1 MERLLKLSEQKIKNQ
16 KSDFKRYLYASIEWN
31 SRLIIM
37 TGARGAGKT
46 TLLLQKMGSDTH
58 KSVYLSLDDFYFE
71 TNRLLLLLEQLYEV
85 GYRHFYL
92 DEVHQYQHWSSD
104 IKNAYDNFSDI
115 QLIATGSSILKINQ
129 GQADLSR
136 RAAVYALKGLSFREF
151 LELHYQEKF
160 EKFNLKQILEE
171 HTHLSVQI
179 NDRLDTLKLFGEYL
193 NYGYYPFSIER
204 KKDYHQKLQQT
215 IQLILEVDI
224 PAVEQVNYSTIRSMK
239 NLLFIISQIVPMVPN
254 IQSLSEKI
262 GVSRNSVLKALDLM
276 AHAQIINLLRSSNK
290 GVSFLQKPE
299 KIFLENPNLAFT
311 FSGERPNM
319 GNLRETFFFNQLSVI
334 GEVTSAKFGDFFVES
349 QYTFEIGGA
358 TKTAKQ
364 IQGVPLSYIA
374 ADGIKNGVNNKIPLW
389 LFGFLY

>member
-1 MERLLKLSEQKIKNQ
+1 
-16 KSDFKRYLYASIEWN
+16 
-31 SRLIIM
+31 M

-160 EKFNLKQILEE
+160 EKFNLKQILED
-171 HTHLSVQI
+171 HTNISVQI

>member
-1 MERLLKLSEQKIKNQ
+1 MERLLKLSEQKLKNQ
-16 KSDFKRYLYASIEWN
+16 KSNFQRYLYASIDWN
-31 SRLIIM
+31 SKLIIM

-46 TLLLQKMGSDTH
+46 TLLLQKMKNDTH
-58 KSVYLSLDDFYFE
+58 KAIYLSLDDLYFE
-71 TNRLLLLLEQLYEV
+71 TNRLLLLLEQLYDE

-92 DEVHQYQHWSSD
+92 DEVHQYQYWSTD
-104 IKNAYDNFSDI
+104 IKNAYDNYSDI
-115 QLIATGSSILKINQ
+115 QLIATGSSVLKINQ

-151 LELHYQEKF
+151 LELHYREKF
-160 EKFNLKQILEE
+160 EKFSLKQILEN
-171 HTHLSVQI
+171 HTNISAQI
-179 NDRLDTLKLFGEYL
+179 NDKLDTLKLFAEYL

-239 NLLFIISQIVPMVPN
+239 NLLFIISQIVPMIPN
-254 IQSLSEKI
+254 IQSLSEKT
-262 GVSRNSVLKALDLM
+262 GVSRNSILKALDLM
-276 AHAQIINLLRSSNK
+276 ANAQIINLLRSSNK

-311 FSGERPNM
+311 FSGAKPNI
-319 GNLRETFFFNQLSVI
+319 GNLRETFFFNQLSI
-334 GEVTSAKFGDFFVES
+334 HHDVTSAKFGDFFVDGL
-349 QYTFEIGGA
+349 YTFEIGGA
-358 TKTAKQ
+358 DKTDKQ
-364 IQGVPLSYIA
+364 IQGVPLAYIA
-374 ADGIKNGVNNKIPLW
+374 ADEIKSGANNKIPLW